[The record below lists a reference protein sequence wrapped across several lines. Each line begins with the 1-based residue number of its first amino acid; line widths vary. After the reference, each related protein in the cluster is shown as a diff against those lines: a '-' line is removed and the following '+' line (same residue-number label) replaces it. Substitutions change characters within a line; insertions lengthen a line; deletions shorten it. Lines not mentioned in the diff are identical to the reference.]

1 MPVNILVRD
10 VPDEVRDA
18 LAAMARRRGQS
29 LQAYLIS
36 VLEVEAALARNRAV
50 LERAGSRPGGA
61 ADERTGEL
69 VIREIRDAGEEWPD
83 R

>member
-1 MPVNILVRD
+1 MNILVRD

-29 LQAYLIS
+29 LQAYLMS

-50 LERAGSRPGGA
+50 LERAGSRLGGA

-69 VIREIRDAGEEWPD
+69 VVREIRDAGEEWPD
-83 R
+83 L